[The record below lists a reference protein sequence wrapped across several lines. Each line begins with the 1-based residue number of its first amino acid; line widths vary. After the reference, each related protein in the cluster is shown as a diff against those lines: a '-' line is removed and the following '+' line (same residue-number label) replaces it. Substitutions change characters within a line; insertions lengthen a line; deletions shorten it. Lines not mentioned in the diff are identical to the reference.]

1 MGHEGKIALRSG
13 ALNRANTHV
22 SRLDIVLHAKGPHRA
37 RERYEFDHLA
47 AAIGVRSK
55 LLPPPRSLFAS
66 QDQRVCKPSGIRR
79 DSFPAPAVLD

>member
-1 MGHEGKIALRSG
+1 MGHEGEMALRSG
-13 ALNRANTHV
+13 TPDRANTDV

-55 LLPPPRSLFAS
+55 LLAPRDPFLRLKISASASHLEFDGTRSL
-66 QDQRVCKPSGIRR
+66 RR
-79 DSFPAPAVLD
+79 RY